1 MKQKLPALQISNKV
15 QDIPEALSI
24 YMNQLVY
31 SLKRKGEKVQVLSL
45 GEAYFD
51 IPMFD
56 FNQLDFNKG
65 YHYSE
70 SRGLPELR
78 KKIAEYYK
86 EHYSAPINDDNEI
99 LISAGSKP
107 IIYMAIQAIL
117 NEGDEVLMPEPA
129 WLSYPEQVKLAG
141 GVPKYIPYYEP
152 VVNYIHYIT
161 EKTRMLIIN
170 NPNNPS
176 GRRYTQEELEQ
187 IYHMCRTRGIYVL
200 SDEAYSDYIVGKPFT
215 SLINVAPDKDGI
227 IVVNSLSKNF
237 GISGWRIGYIVAV
250 PQIIDAVLKLNQH
263 LVTCGPTILNM
274 YLARYFDDL
283 IEITLPQAKEVV
295 ERRKVIDEYM
305 TDIGLDHLKGDATFY
320 FFINIGDYKYSSL
333 DFCLY
338 LLFKYHIATVP
349 GSAYGASTERFIR
362 IGVGVETVESL
373 KNTIK
378 IIKSVIDADEYD
390 ESVVTE
396 GLNGI
401 KMRKFGHDGL

>member
-1 MKQKLPALQISNKV
+1 MKPELPALQISNKV

-24 YMNQLVY
+24 YINQLVY

-56 FNQLDFNKG
+56 FNQLDFTKG

-78 KKIAEYYK
+78 KKIAEYYM
-86 EHYSAPINDDNEI
+86 EHYSATINDDNEI

-107 IIYMAIQAIL
+107 IIFMAIQAVL

-152 VVNYIHYIT
+152 VENYIRYIT
-161 EKTRMLIIN
+161 EKTRLLIIN

-200 SDEAYSDYIVGKPFT
+200 SDEAYSDFIVGNPFT

-237 GISGWRIGYIVAV
+237 GISGWRIGYIVAA

-283 IEITLPQAKEVV
+283 IAITLPQAKEIV
-295 ERRKVIDEYM
+295 ERRKVIDEFM
-305 TDIGLDHLKGDATFY
+305 TEIGLDHLEGDATFY
-320 FFINIGDYKYSSL
+320 FFVNIGNYKYSSL

-338 LLFKYHIATVP
+338 LLFKYHIAAVP

-373 KNTIK
+373 KKTIK
-378 IIKSVIDADEYD
+378 IIKNVIETNEYD
-390 ESVVTE
+390 EDVVTE
-396 GLNGI
+396 GLNSI
-401 KMRKFGHDGL
+401 KMRKFEV

>member
-15 QDIPEALSI
+15 QNIPEALSI

-31 SLKRKGEKVQVLSL
+31 SLKRKGESIQVLSL

-56 FNQLDFNKG
+56 FNKLDFTKG

-78 KKIAEYYK
+78 KKIAEYYLK
-86 EHYSAPINDDNEI
+86 HYSAPINDENEI

-107 IIYMAIQAIL
+107 IIFMAIQAVL

-152 VVNYIHYIT
+152 VENFVNYFT
-161 EKTRMLIIN
+161 KKTRMLIIN

-176 GRRYTQEELEQ
+176 GKRYTKEELEK
-187 IYHMCRTRGIYVL
+187 IYHMCRNRGIYVL
-200 SDEAYSDYIVGKPFT
+200 SDEAYSDFIIGDPFT
-215 SLINVAPDKDGI
+215 SLINVAPDKDGV

-237 GISGWRIGYIVAV
+237 GISGWRIGYIVAAPRV
-250 PQIIDAVLKLNQH
+250 IDAVLKLNQH
-263 LVTCGPTILNM
+263 LITCGPTILNM

-283 IEITLPQAKEVV
+283 IAITLPQAKEVV
-295 ERRKVIDEYM
+295 EHRKVIDEYM
-305 TDIGLDHLKGDATFY
+305 TEIGLDHLEGDATFY
-320 FFINIGDYKYSSL
+320 LFVNIGNYKYSSL

-338 LLFKYHIATVP
+338 LLFKYHIAAVP

-378 IIKSVIDADEYD
+378 IIKNLIETDEYD
-390 ESVVTE
+390 EGVVTE
-396 GLNGI
+396 GLDSI
-401 KMRKFGHDGL
+401 KMRKFEA

>member
-1 MKQKLPALQISNKV
+1 MKQVLPALQISNKV
-15 QDIPEALSI
+15 QNIPEALSI

-31 SLKRKGEKVQVLSL
+31 SLKRKGERIQVLSL

-56 FNQLDFNKG
+56 FNKLDFTKG

-78 KKIAEYYK
+78 KKIAEYYLK
-86 EHYSAPINDDNEI
+86 HYSAPINDDNEI

-107 IIYMAIQAIL
+107 IIFMAIQAVL

-152 VVNYIHYIT
+152 VDNYTHYFT

-187 IYHMCRTRGIYVL
+187 IYNMCRARGIYVL
-200 SDEAYSDYIVGKPFT
+200 SDEAYSDFIVGNPFT
-215 SLINVAPDKDGI
+215 SLINIAPDKDGI

-237 GISGWRIGYIVAV
+237 GISGWRIGYIVAA

-283 IEITLPQAKEVV
+283 IAITLPQAKEVV
-295 ERRKVIDEYM
+295 ERRRVIDEYM
-305 TDIGLDHLKGDATFY
+305 TEIGLDHLEGDATFY
-320 FFINIGDYKYSSL
+320 FFVNIGNYKYSSL

-338 LLFKYHIATVP
+338 LLFKYHIAAVP

-362 IGVGVETVESL
+362 IGVGVETIDSL
-373 KNTIK
+373 KKTIK
-378 IIKSVIDADEYD
+378 IIKNLIDADEYD

-396 GLNGI
+396 GLNSI
-401 KMRKFGHDGL
+401 NMRKFEA